1 MKKQVASYRT
11 QLRGSRSARG
21 FTERLGSPYNHF
33 LDPMP
38 PSSQSSGHP
47 PRPPDELT
55 AKVAPVMDRI
65 DRFWTRV
72 TEGMRIDQL
81 WRQFLTDA
89 RSSYQ
94 LYSKEVD
101 AERVAGVSKGKHF
114 IRLVGQF
121 FWAVLEKLSPAR
133 RVLLLVAILLILF
146 PGGEATWRGDA
157 GRVSFSLNTHF
168 YGGLLMFV
176 LLVLEVGDRVVM
188 KRDLQIAKEIQT
200 WLLPAEPPSIPG
212 LEIAFATRPANTVAG
227 DYYDAF
233 PRPASGTSEQ
243 TYIFAMADVAGK
255 SIPAALLMATIQ
267 SSLKTLAAGPMPL
280 PELVQRMNHYAC
292 SNSQNGRRFTTAF
305 IGEYDPATR
314 TLAYVNA
321 GHNAP
326 ALRRKSG
333 AIEKL
338 EQGGIPLGIQETD
351 PYVAGSAVLQS
362 GDWLIIFTDGVVEAE
377 NDRAEEYG
385 EQRLLFVVHSGAALN
400 PSQLL
405 QSIMTDLDRFVAGAP
420 QHDDVT
426 CMLIKAA

>member
-1 MKKQVASYRT
+1 
-11 QLRGSRSARG
+11 
-21 FTERLGSPYNHF
+21 
-33 LDPMP
+33 MP
-38 PSSQSSGHP
+38 TPRQPAGAP
-47 PRPPDELT
+47 QRPPDELT
-55 AKVAPVMDRI
+55 AKVAPVIERV
-65 DRFWTRV
+65 DRFWARV
-72 TEGMRIDQL
+72 TEGRHVDEL

-89 RSSYQ
+89 RTSYR
-94 LYSKEVD
+94 LYSKDVD
-101 AERVAGVSKGKHF
+101 AERVEGMSKGKHF
-114 IRLVGQF
+114 FRVVGQF
-121 FWAVLEKLSPAR
+121 FWAVLEKLTPAR
-133 RVLLLVAILLILF
+133 RVLLLVALVLMF
-146 PGGEATWRGDA
+146 GPSGEATWQSSNGELKFF
-157 GRVSFSLNTHF
+157 SFDGHF
-168 YGGLLMFV
+168 WGALLMLFI
-176 LLVLEVGDRVVM
+176 LVLEVGDRVVM

-200 WLLPAEPPSIPG
+200 WLLPATPPSIAG
-212 LEIAFATRPANTVAG
+212 LEIAFSTRPANTVAG
-227 DYYDAF
+227 DYYDVF
-233 PRPASGTSEQ
+233 PRGAADSGEAKWV
-243 TYIFAMADVAGK
+243 FAMADVAGK

-267 SSLKTLAAGPMPL
+267 ASLKTLAATPSSL
-280 PELVQRMNHYAC
+280 PDLVGRMNQYAC

-305 IGEYDPATR
+305 IAEYDTSTR
-314 TLAYVNA
+314 ALTYVNA

-326 ALRRKSG
+326 VLRRKSG

-338 EQGGIPLGIQETD
+338 EQGGIPLGIQETA